1 MDERLDT
8 TYDREGR
15 LIDASPAFIEAFG
28 PAVEASLGRR
38 PPYPWWPESTR
49 DSMVALFD
57 RAISVPASALVGVE
71 FVVQLRDRTGSI
83 RRHAVSCE
91 RLPNGDT
98 RVVGRPIV
106 PVENVSR
113 AIDLLREGLS
123 VGVDE
128 DERADEGPRATEASP
143 ADRMRTA
150 LLSPRERDVCRLL
163 VDGSSTAEIA
173 ETLYLSIHTVRNHRK
188 AIYRKLG
195 VSSQV
200 ELMRLDASS

>member
-1 MDERLDT
+1 MDERLET

-15 LIDASPAFIEAFG
+15 LIDASPAFVEAFG
-28 PAVEASLGRR
+28 PAVKAYLGRR
-38 PPYPWWPESTR
+38 PPYPWWPESTH

-57 RAISVPASALVGVE
+57 HAISVPASTLVGVE
-71 FVVQLRDRTGSI
+71 FVVQLRDRAGSI

-106 PVENVSR
+106 QVENVSR
-113 AIDLLREGLS
+113 AIDLLRDSLS
-123 VGVDE
+123 VGE
-128 DERADEGPRATEASP
+128 RENERANEDPGAAEASP
-143 ADRMRTA
+143 ADGMQTA
-150 LLSPRERDVCRLL
+150 LLSPRERDVWRLL

-200 ELMRLDASS
+200 ELMRLDASG